1 MLRKLI
7 KFSIISV
14 LSDGGFLR
22 KRSFS
27 IIFVETKTDDLIK
40 RLWNNIF

>member
-7 KFSIISV
+7 KFNIMSV
-14 LSDGGFLR
+14 LSDRGFSR
-22 KRSFS
+22 KCSFS

-40 RLWNNIF
+40 RL